1 VVAKL
6 AEATNAALASPDVL
20 ARLADEGALPTPMA
34 PDVFRAFV
42 AAELERWGE
51 VARRNNL
58 KPNE

>member
-1 VVAKL
+1 
-6 AEATNAALASPDVL
+6 LASADVL
-20 ARLADEGALPTPMA
+20 ARLADEGAVPSPMA

-51 VARRNNL
+51 VARRNHL